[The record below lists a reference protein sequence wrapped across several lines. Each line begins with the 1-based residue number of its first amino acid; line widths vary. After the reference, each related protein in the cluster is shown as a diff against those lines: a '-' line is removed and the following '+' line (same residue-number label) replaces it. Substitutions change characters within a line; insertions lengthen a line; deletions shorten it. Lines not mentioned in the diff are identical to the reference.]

1 MKLRTKLYINT
12 NEDFSAAPQYEELD
26 MFDFESIELTSS
38 IQEIRDIGS
47 VFTDFSQEFSVP
59 ASVNNNR
66 IFTHYYNTNLL
77 NQFDARVKR
86 KALITLNNLTF
97 REGYI
102 RLSEVKLK
110 NQKASSYSV
119 TFFGELVNLKQVLGE
134 DELKDLGLGLSK
146 YNHEFSVDNV
156 YDGFIDG
163 LGLVGGEM
171 VKSSNRDIVYPA
183 ISPSDRWYYKSDP
196 TDLGEKDY
204 KQGKTVNL
212 FTNND
217 ASLNYG
223 IDYTRLKP
231 AVKVKNIIDAI
242 QEVYSDRG
250 IVFSN
255 DFFNDVEFNQL
266 YLLLHKE
273 KGNISSASVTSGD
286 LERNYLV
293 GSSDLDSPFQQTS
306 GFRELRPP
314 FSSYYSSSPDDY
326 EHIFSELT
334 FSLEVIAPTSD
345 VKYTV
350 ELLDGTDVIAS
361 VIDATDDSDL
371 VYIFDRGTDS
381 DGSTT
386 WNNLSYRISANGGLD
401 TFNGTLQIVETRQG
415 QDDTGPF
422 FFVDTNTY
430 ELDGTQTMITE
441 ISIVNHMPK
450 IKIYDFL
457 KGLFNMFNLTAY
469 VENQLIIVKTLDE
482 FYSDGNEIDISSQ
495 VDTKDITVKRMNL
508 FSNINF
514 DFSEPKTFGLIK
526 QNEVNQDD
534 YGNLE
539 YEPSTSSLIFD
550 GDKYSIKLPFEKLFF
565 DRLSDENGLELTD
578 FGNGWLVDKDE
589 NETIT
594 PPVLFFNRNTTI
606 GSSQYFGFKDKT
618 AQLTT
623 YNRPS
628 NSSNNELS
636 TINFNAEFDEF
647 SGNLIE
653 NSLFKLH
660 YENYIE
666 NIFDINARM
675 YSFSAVFNLDTLNN
689 YNMNDRF
696 IINNNKFIINS
707 IRTDL
712 STGKTELE
720 LITDFNLPESIGF
733 DTTPPSTPTELTLD
747 LINTTR
753 ATVSWNESTDNV
765 GVVYYNVYIDNVFY
779 ESTLETNSNITGLT
793 SATSYD
799 IEVSAVDSN
808 ENESSRSSALT
819 ITTL

>member
-12 NEDFSAAPQYEELD
+12 NDDFSAAPQYEELD

-134 DELKDLGLGLSK
+134 DELKDLSGSLSK
-146 YNHEFSVDNV
+146 YNHEYSIDNV

-163 LGLVGGEM
+163 LGLVDGEM
-171 VKSSNRDIVYPA
+171 VKSSNRDIVYPS
-183 ISPSDRWYYKSDP
+183 ISVSDRWYYKSDP

-217 ASLNYG
+217 VSLNYG
-223 IDYTRLKP
+223 VSYTQLKP
-231 AVKVKNIIDAI
+231 AIKVKNIIDAI
-242 QEVYSDRG
+242 QESYSDRG

-266 YLLLHKE
+266 YLLLHSF
-273 KGNISSASVTSGD
+273 KGDILSSGGNEYRDYV
-286 LERNYLV
+286 V
-293 GSSDLDSPFQQTS
+293 GSSDFNSDFEYDGGAGEIRPVKVRYAENTFGTVSKILYIL
-306 GFRELRPP
+306 ELNVTTINP
-314 FSSYYSSSPDDY
+314 
-326 EHIFSELT
+326 LT
-334 FSLEVIAPTSD
+334 GGE
-345 VKYTV
+345 YTV
-350 ELLDGTDVIAS
+350 ELLDGDDVIYSEDLISSQAS
-361 VIDATDDSDL
+361 SFTIEPEEVSGLERI
-371 VYIFDRGTDS
+371 Y
-381 DGSTT
+381 
-386 WNNLSYRISANGGLD
+386 NNLTYRIKTKSLVSFD
-401 TFNGTLQIVETRQG
+401 LYLKMSRVLRFEYTNGTINETTDISFYDLKEGEQS
-415 QDDTGPF
+415 
-422 FFVDTNTY
+422 FVSEGINVGRY
-430 ELDGTQTMITE
+430 I
-441 ISIVNHMPK
+441 PK

-469 VENQLIIVKTLDE
+469 VDNGLIVVKTLDK
-482 FYSDGNEIDISSQ
+482 FYADGNEIDISSQ
-495 VDTKDITVKRMNL
+495 VDTKDITIKRMNL

-526 QNEVNQDD
+526 QNEINQDD

-565 DRLSDENGLELTD
+565 DRLEDENTDTLTD

-594 PPVLFFNRNTTI
+594 APVLFFNRNSTI
-606 GSSQYFGFKDKT
+606 SSSQYFGFIGKT

-666 NIFDINARM
+666 NVFDIGSRI
-675 YSFSAVFNLDTLNN
+675 YSISAILNLDTLNK

-733 DTTPPSTPTELTLD
+733 DSTPPTIPTELTLD
-747 LINTTR
+747 AITSNSARVFWT
-753 ATVSWNESTDNV
+753 ESTDNV
-765 GVVYYNVYIDNVFY
+765 GVVYYNVYVDNVFY
-779 ESTLETNSNITGLT
+779 ESTFGTGSEITGLT
-793 SATSYD
+793 TATSYD

-808 ENESSRSSALT
+808 ENESDRSSTLT
-819 ITTL
+819 ITTS

>member
-1 MKLRTKLYINT
+1 MKLRTKLYININDDLT
-12 NEDFSAAPQYEELD
+12 AAPQYEELD

-77 NQFDARVKR
+77 NQFDARIKR
-86 KALITLNNLTF
+86 KGLITINNLTF

-110 NQKASSYSV
+110 NNRASSYKL
-119 TFFGELVNLKQVLGE
+119 TFFGELVNLKQVLGD

-146 YNHEFSVDNV
+146 YNHEYSVDNV

-163 LGLVGGEM
+163 LGLVAGEM
-171 VKSSNRDIVYPA
+171 VKSSIRDIVYPA
-183 ISPSDRWYYKSDP
+183 ISPSDRWFYDSSGVSLP
-196 TDLGEKDY
+196 IDY
-204 KQGKTVNL
+204 RQGKTVNL
-212 FTNND
+212 FTNNIGTT
-217 ASLNYG
+217 YG

-231 AVKVKNIIDAI
+231 AIKVKNVIDAI

-255 DFFNDVEFNQL
+255 DFFSDVEFNQL

-273 KGNISSASVTSGD
+273 KGNISSASNSTASLQRSYIVGTSD
-286 LERNYLV
+286 A
-293 GSSDLDSPFQQTS
+293 DSPFQQTS

-314 FSSYYSSSPDDY
+314 FSAYYSSSPEDY

-334 FSLEVIAPTSD
+334 FSLEVIAPLSN

-371 VYIFDRGTDS
+371 VYLFDRGTDS
-381 DGSTT
+381 DGETS
-386 WNNLSYRISANGGLD
+386 WNNLSYRISTNGGLD
-401 TFNGTLQIVETRQG
+401 TFNATLQIEETRQG
-415 QDDTGPF
+415 QDDTGSF
-422 FFVDTNTY
+422 FYVDTNTY
-430 ELDGTQTMITE
+430 ELVGTQAMITE
-441 ISIVNHMPK
+441 ISIVQHMPK

-469 VENQLIIVKTLDE
+469 VENGVIVVKTLDD
-482 FYSDGNEIDISSQ
+482 FYADGNEIDISSQ
-495 VDTKDITVKRMNL
+495 VDTKDITIKRMNL

-550 GDKYSIKLPFEKLFF
+550 GDRYSIKLPFEKLFF
-565 DRLSDENGLELTD
+565 DRLSDENTPFNLTD

-594 PPVLFFNRNTTI
+594 APVLFFNRNTTI
-606 GSSQYFGFKDKT
+606 SSGQYFGFINKT

-628 NSSNNELS
+628 NSSNSELS
-636 TINFNAEFDEF
+636 TINFNAENDEF
-647 SGNLIE
+647 TGNLIT
-653 NSLFKLH
+653 NSLFQLYYK
-660 YENYIE
+660 NYIE
-666 NIFDINARM
+666 NIFDINSRM
-675 YSFSAVFNLDTLNN
+675 YSISAILNLDTLNS
-689 YNMNDRF
+689 YKMNDTL
-696 IINNNKFIINS
+696 IINNTKFIINS

-720 LITDFNLPESIGF
+720 LITE
-733 DTTPPSTPTELTLD
+733 
-747 LINTTR
+747 
-753 ATVSWNESTDNV
+753 
-765 GVVYYNVYIDNVFY
+765 
-779 ESTLETNSNITGLT
+779 
-793 SATSYD
+793 
-799 IEVSAVDSN
+799 
-808 ENESSRSSALT
+808 
-819 ITTL
+819 

>member
-1 MKLRTKLYINT
+1 MKLRTKLYININDDLT
-12 NEDFSAAPQYEELD
+12 AAPQYEELD

-77 NQFDARVKR
+77 NQFDARIKR
-86 KALITLNNLTF
+86 KGLITINNLTF

-110 NQKASSYSV
+110 NNRASSYKL
-119 TFFGELVNLKQVLGE
+119 TFFGELVNLKQVLGD

-146 YNHEFSVDNV
+146 YNHEYSVDNV

-163 LGLVGGEM
+163 LGLVAGEM
-171 VKSSNRDIVYPA
+171 VKSSNRDIVYPS
-183 ISPSDRWYYKSDP
+183 ISPSDRWFYDSSGVSAP
-196 TDLGEKDY
+196 TEY
-204 KQGKTVNL
+204 RQGIQTNL
-212 FTNND
+212 FTNNIGTT
-217 ASLNYG
+217 YG

-231 AVKVKNIIDAI
+231 AIKVKNVIDAI

-255 DFFNDVEFNQL
+255 DFFSDVEFNQL

-273 KGNISSASVTSGD
+273 KGNISSASNSTAALQRSYIVGTSD
-286 LERNYLV
+286 
-293 GSSDLDSPFQQTS
+293 SDSPFQQTS

-314 FSSYYSSSPDDY
+314 FSAYYSSSPEDY

-334 FSLEVIAPTSD
+334 FSLEVIAPLSN

-371 VYIFDRGTDS
+371 VYLFDRGTDS
-381 DGSTT
+381 DGETS
-386 WNNLSYRISANGGLD
+386 WNNLSYRISTNGGLD
-401 TFNGTLQIVETRQG
+401 TFNATLQIEETRQG
-415 QDDTGPF
+415 QDDTGSF
-422 FFVDTNTY
+422 FYVDTNTY
-430 ELDGTQTMITE
+430 ELVGTQAMITE
-441 ISIVNHMPK
+441 ISIVQHMPK

-469 VENQLIIVKTLDE
+469 VENGVIVVKTLDD
-482 FYSDGNEIDISSQ
+482 FYADGNEIDISSQ
-495 VDTKDITVKRMNL
+495 VDTKDITIKRMNL

-550 GDKYSIKLPFEKLFF
+550 GDRYSIKLPFEKLFF
-565 DRLSDENGLELTD
+565 DRLSDENTPFNLTD

-594 PPVLFFNRNTTI
+594 APVLFFNRNTTI
-606 GSSQYFGFKDKT
+606 SSGQYFGFINKT

-628 NSSNNELS
+628 NSSNSELS
-636 TINFNAEFDEF
+636 TINFNAENDEF
-647 SGNLIE
+647 TGNLIT
-653 NSLFKLH
+653 NSLFQLYYK
-660 YENYIE
+660 NYIE
-666 NIFDINARM
+666 NIFDINSRM
-675 YSFSAVFNLDTLNN
+675 YSISAILNLDTLNS
-689 YNMNDRF
+689 YKMNDTL
-696 IINNNKFIINS
+696 IINNTKFIINS

-720 LITDFNLPESIGF
+720 LITE
-733 DTTPPSTPTELTLD
+733 
-747 LINTTR
+747 
-753 ATVSWNESTDNV
+753 
-765 GVVYYNVYIDNVFY
+765 
-779 ESTLETNSNITGLT
+779 
-793 SATSYD
+793 
-799 IEVSAVDSN
+799 
-808 ENESSRSSALT
+808 
-819 ITTL
+819 

>member
-1 MKLRTKLYINT
+1 MKLRTKLYININDDLT
-12 NEDFSAAPQYEELD
+12 AAPQYEELD

-66 IFTHYYNTNLL
+66 IFTHYYNTNLE
-77 NQFDARVKR
+77 NQFDARIK
-86 KALITLNNLTF
+86 KKGLITINNLTF

-110 NQKASSYSV
+110 NNRASSYKL
-119 TFFGELVNLKQVLGE
+119 TFFGELVNLKQVLGD
-134 DELKDLGLGLSK
+134 DELKDLATALIK
-146 YNHEFSVDNV
+146 YDHEYSIDNV

-171 VKSSNRDIVYPA
+171 VKSSNRDIVYPS
-183 ISPSDRWYYKSDP
+183 ISVSDKWYYKSDP

-217 ASLNYG
+217 VSLNYG
-223 IDYTRLKP
+223 VSYVQLKP
-231 AVKVKNIIDAI
+231 AIKVKNVIDAI

-255 DFFNDVEFNQL
+255 DFFSDVEFNQL
-266 YLLLHKE
+266 YLLLHSF
-273 KGNISSASVTSGD
+273 KGDILSSGGD
-286 LERNYLV
+286 EFKDYLI
-293 GSSDLDSPFQQTS
+293 GTSDLNSDFEYDGGAGEIRPVEVRYAENFFGTVSKILYIL
-306 GFRELRPP
+306 ELNVTTTNP
-314 FSSYYSSSPDDY
+314 
-326 EHIFSELT
+326 LT
-334 FSLEVIAPTSD
+334 GGE
-345 VKYTV
+345 YTV
-350 ELLDGTDVIAS
+350 ELLEGDEVIYSEDLTSSQAS
-361 VIDATDDSDL
+361 SFTIEPEEVSGFIRT
-371 VYIFDRGTDS
+371 Y
-381 DGSTT
+381 
-386 WNNLSYRISANGGLD
+386 NNLTYRIKTKSLV
-401 TFNGTLQIVETRQG
+401 TFDLYLKMSRVLRFEYPNGTINETA
-415 QDDTGPF
+415 DISFYDLT
-422 FFVDTNTY
+422 
-430 ELDGTQTMITE
+430 DGEQ
-441 ISIVNHMPK
+441 SFLSGGVNVAKFMPK

-469 VENQLIIVKTLDE
+469 VDNGLIVVKTLDK
-482 FYSDGNEIDISSQ
+482 FYEDGNEIDISNQ

-514 DFSEPKTFGLIK
+514 DFSEPKTFGMIK
-526 QNEVNQDD
+526 QNEVQQDD

-539 YEPSTSSLIFD
+539 YEPSTGSLIFD
-550 GDKYSIKLPFEKLFF
+550 GDRYSIKLPFEKLFF
-565 DRLSDENGLELTD
+565 DRLDDENTDTLTD

-594 PPVLFFNRNTTI
+594 APVLFFNRNTTI
-606 GSSQYFGFKDKT
+606 SSSQYFGFINKT

-628 NSSNNELS
+628 NSSNSELS
-636 TINFNAEFDEF
+636 TINFNAENDEF
-647 SGNLIE
+647 TGNLIQ

-666 NIFDINARM
+666 NVFNINSRM
-675 YSFSAVFNLDTLNN
+675 HSISAVLNLDTLNS
-689 YNMNDRF
+689 YKMNDRF
-696 IINNNKFIINS
+696 IINNNKFVINS

-720 LITDFNLPESIGF
+720 LITDFDLPQSSSAPDSTAPSI
-733 DTTPPSTPTELTLD
+733 PTGLTL
-747 LINTTR
+747 L
-753 ATVSWNESTDNV
+753 TVSSNSARVIWDDSTDNI
-765 GVVYYNVYIDNVFY
+765 GVTGYNIYIDNVLY
-779 ESTLETNSNITGLT
+779 GSSVIAYAEISGLT
-793 SATSYD
+793 SSTSYD
-799 IEVSAVDSN
+799 FQVTAFDAEN
-808 ENESSRSSALT
+808 NESNRSSILT
-819 ITTL
+819 ITTP

>member
-1 MKLRTKLYINT
+1 MKLRTKLYINI
-12 NEDFSAAPQYEELD
+12 NDDLNAAPQYEELD

-38 IQEIRDIGS
+38 IQQIRDIGS

-77 NQFDARVKR
+77 NQFDARIKR
-86 KALITLNNLTF
+86 KGLITINNLTF

-146 YNHEFSVDNV
+146 YNHEYDVDNV

-183 ISPSDRWYYKSDP
+183 ISPSDRWFYDSSAVTGTTP
-196 TDLGEKDY
+196 Y
-204 KQGKTVNL
+204 KQGNQVNL
-212 FTNND
+212 FTNNIGTT
-217 ASLNYG
+217 NG
-223 IDYTRLKP
+223 VDYTRLKP
-231 AVKVKNIIDAI
+231 AIKVKNIIDAI

-255 DFFNDVEFNQL
+255 DFFSDVEFNQL

-273 KGNISSASVTSGD
+273 KGNISSASNSTAA
-286 LERNYLV
+286 LQRNYIV
-293 GSSDLDSPFQQTS
+293 GTSDSDSPFQQDS

-314 FSSYYSSSPDDY
+314 FSAYYSSSPEDY

-334 FSLEVIAPTSD
+334 FSLEVIAPLSD

-371 VYIFDRGTDS
+371 VYVFDRGTDS
-381 DGSTT
+381 DGETS
-386 WNNLSYRISANGGLD
+386 WNNLSYRISTNGGLD
-401 TFNGTLQIVETRQG
+401 TFNGTLQIEETRQG
-415 QDDTGPF
+415 QDDAGSF

-430 ELDGTQTMITE
+430 ELVGTQAMITE
-441 ISIVNHMPK
+441 INIVQHMPK

-469 VENQLIIVKTLDE
+469 VDNGLIVVKTLDK
-482 FYSDGNEIDISSQ
+482 FYADGNEIDISSQ

-514 DFSEPKTFGLIK
+514 DFSEPKTFGMIK

-539 YEPSTSSLIFD
+539 YEPSTNNLIFD
-550 GDKYSIKLPFEKLFF
+550 GDRYSIKLPFEKLFF
-565 DRLSDENGLELTD
+565 DRLEDENTDTLTD

-594 PPVLFFNRNTTI
+594 APVLFFNRNSTI
-606 GSSQYFGFKDKT
+606 SSSQYFGFINKT
-618 AQLTT
+618 AQLIT

-647 SGNLIE
+647 SNNLIE

-660 YENYIE
+660 YENYIL
-666 NIFDINARM
+666 NIFDINSRM
-675 YSFSAVFNLDTLNN
+675 YSISAVLNLDTLNN

-712 STGKTELE
+712 STGKTDLE

-733 DTTPPSTPTELTLD
+733 DETPPSIPTELTLD
-747 LINTTR
+747 AITSNR
-753 ATVSWNESTDNV
+753 ARVFWTESTDNV
-765 GVVYYNVYIDNVFY
+765 GVVYYNVYVDNVLY
-779 ESTLETNSNITGLT
+779 ESTLGTGSEITGLT
-793 SATSYD
+793 TATSYD

-808 ENESSRSSALT
+808 ENESDRSSTLI

>member
-1 MKLRTKLYINT
+1 MKLRTKLYININDDLT
-12 NEDFSAAPQYEELD
+12 AAPQYEELD

-66 IFTHYYNTNLL
+66 IFTHYYNTNLE
-77 NQFDARVKR
+77 NQFDARIKR
-86 KALITLNNLTF
+86 KGLITINNLTF

-110 NQKASSYSV
+110 NNRASSYKL
-119 TFFGELVNLKQVLGE
+119 TFFGELVNLKQVLGD

-146 YNHEFSVDNV
+146 YNHEYSVDNV

-163 LGLVGGEM
+163 LGLVAGEM
-171 VKSSNRDIVYPA
+171 VKSSIRDVVYPA
-183 ISPSDRWYYKSDP
+183 ISPSDRWFYDSSGVSLP
-196 TDLGEKDY
+196 TEY
-204 KQGKTVNL
+204 RQGIQANL
-212 FTNND
+212 FTNNIGTT
-217 ASLNYG
+217 YG
-223 IDYTRLKP
+223 IDYTKLKP
-231 AVKVKNIIDAI
+231 AIKVKNVIDAI

-255 DFFNDVEFNQL
+255 DFFSDVEFNQL

-273 KGNISSASVTSGD
+273 KGNISSASNSTAALQRSYIVGTSD
-286 LERNYLV
+286 
-293 GSSDLDSPFQQTS
+293 SDSPFQQTS

-314 FSSYYSSSPDDY
+314 FSAYYSSNPEDY

-334 FSLEVIAPTSD
+334 FSLEVIAPLSD

-371 VYIFDRGTDS
+371 VYLFDRGTDS
-381 DGSTT
+381 DGETS
-386 WNNLSYRISANGGLD
+386 WNNLSYRISTNGGLD
-401 TFNGTLQIVETRQG
+401 TFNATLQIKETRQG
-415 QDDTGPF
+415 QDDTGSF

-430 ELDGTQTMITE
+430 ELVGTQAMITE
-441 ISIVNHMPK
+441 ISVVQHMPK

-469 VENQLIIVKTLDE
+469 VDNGLIVVKTLDK
-482 FYSDGNEIDISSQ
+482 FYADGNEIDISNQ

-526 QNEVNQDD
+526 QNEIQQDD

-539 YEPSTSSLIFD
+539 YEPTVNNLIFD
-550 GDKYSIKLPFEKLFF
+550 GDRYSIKLPFEKLFF
-565 DRLSDENGLELTD
+565 DRLDDENTDTLTD

-594 PPVLFFNRNTTI
+594 APVLFFNRNTTI
-606 GSSQYFGFKDKT
+606 SSSQYFGFINKT
-618 AQLTT
+618 AKLTT

-628 NSSNNELS
+628 NSSNSELS
-636 TINFNAEFDEF
+636 TINFNAENDEF
-647 SGNLIE
+647 TGNLIE

-666 NIFDINARM
+666 NVFDINSRI
-675 YSFSAVFNLDTLNN
+675 YSISAILNLDTLNN

-712 STGKTELE
+712 SNGKTELE
-720 LITDFNLPESIGF
+720 LITDFNLPESSSTP
-733 DTTPPSTPTELTLD
+733 DTTPPTIPSGLTL
-747 LINTTR
+747 IQISSTGAR
-753 ATVSWNESTDNV
+753 IIWNDSTDDV
-765 GVVYYNVYIDNVFY
+765 GVVGYNLYIDNVFY
-779 ESTLETNSNITGLT
+779 DFTVVAAAEISGLT
-793 SATSYD
+793 ASTSYD
-799 IEVSAVDSN
+799 IQVTAFDSEN
-808 ENESSRSSALT
+808 NESNRSSILT
-819 ITTL
+819 ITTP

>member
-77 NQFDARVKR
+77 NQFDARIKR
-86 KALITLNNLTF
+86 KGLITINNLSF

-183 ISPSDRWYYKSDP
+183 ISPSDRWFYDSSAVTGTTP
-196 TDLGEKDY
+196 Y
-204 KQGKTVNL
+204 KQGNQVNL
-212 FTNND
+212 FTNNIGTT
-217 ASLNYG
+217 NG

-231 AVKVKNIIDAI
+231 AIKVKNIIDAI

-255 DFFNDVEFNQL
+255 DFFSDVEFNQL

-273 KGNISSASVTSGD
+273 KGNISSTSSSNAD
-286 LERNYLV
+286 LQRNYII
-293 GSSDLDSPFQQTS
+293 GTSDSDSPFQLNSFSTDFRPLTTS
-306 GFRELRPP
+306 YQESNPRDYQYIDYSLDLFVEVVTP
-314 FSSYYSSSPDDY
+314 SSN
-326 EHIFSELT
+326 
-334 FSLEVIAPTSD
+334 

-361 VIDATDDSDL
+361 IVDADNDSNL
-371 VYIFDRGTDS
+371 SYLLSQGFQQIGT
-381 DGSTT
+381 TT
-386 WNNLSYRISANGGLD
+386 WNNLSYRISSNGGLD
-401 TFNGTLQIVETRQG
+401 TFNASLTIIEYVFGE
-415 QDDTGPF
+415 DDAGEF
-422 FFVDTNTY
+422 DYQNTSNY
-430 ELDGTQTMITE
+430 ILVGSQTMITE
-441 ISIVNHMPK
+441 ISIVNHIPK

-469 VENQLIIVKTLDE
+469 VDNGLIVVKTLDK
-482 FYSDGNEIDISSQ
+482 FYADGNEIDISSQ
-495 VDTKDITVKRMNL
+495 VDTKDVTIKRMNL

-514 DFSEPKTFGLIK
+514 DFLEPKTFGLIK
-526 QNEVNQDD
+526 QNEINQDD
-534 YGNLE
+534 YGNLD

-550 GDKYSIKLPFEKLFF
+550 GDRYSIKLPFEKLFF

-594 PPVLFFNRNTTI
+594 APVLFFNRNTTI
-606 GSSQYFGFKDKT
+606 GAGQYFGFIGKT

-647 SGNLIE
+647 SGNIIE

-666 NIFDINARM
+666 NVFDINSRM
-675 YSFSAVFNLDTLNN
+675 QSISAIFNLDTLNN
-689 YNMNDRF
+689 YKMNDRF

-733 DTTPPSTPTELTLD
+733 DTTPPSIPTELTLD
-747 LINTTR
+747 AITSNSARVFWT
-753 ATVSWNESTDNV
+753 ESTDNV
-765 GVVYYNVYIDNVFY
+765 GVVYYNVYVDNVFY
-779 ESTLETNSNITGLT
+779 ESTFGTGSEITGLT
-793 SATSYD
+793 TATSYD

-808 ENESSRSSALT
+808 ENESDRSSTLI

>member
-1 MKLRTKLYINT
+1 MKLRTKLYININNDLT
-12 NEDFSAAPQYEELD
+12 AAPQYEELD

-77 NQFDARVKR
+77 NQFDARIKR
-86 KALITLNNLTF
+86 RGLITINNLTF

-110 NQKASSYSV
+110 NNRASSYKL
-119 TFFGELVNLKQVLGE
+119 TFFGELVNLKQVLGD

-146 YNHEFSVDNV
+146 YNHEYSVDNV

-163 LGLVGGEM
+163 LGIVGGEM
-171 VKSSNRDIVYPA
+171 VKSSIRDIVYPA
-183 ISPSDRWYYKSDP
+183 ISPSDRWFYDSSGVSLP
-196 TDLGEKDY
+196 IDY
-204 KQGKTVNL
+204 RQGKTVNL
-212 FTNND
+212 FTNNIGTT
-217 ASLNYG
+217 YG

-231 AVKVKNIIDAI
+231 AIKVKNVIDAI

-255 DFFNDVEFNQL
+255 DFFSDVEFNQL

-273 KGNISSASVTSGD
+273 KGNISSASNSTASLQRSYIVGTSD
-286 LERNYLV
+286 A
-293 GSSDLDSPFQQTS
+293 DSPFQQTS

-314 FSSYYSSSPDDY
+314 FSAYYSSSPEDY

-334 FSLEVIAPTSD
+334 FSLEVIAPLSN

-371 VYIFDRGTDS
+371 VYLFDRGTDS
-381 DGSTT
+381 DGETS
-386 WNNLSYRISANGGLD
+386 WNNLSYRISTNGGLD
-401 TFNGTLQIVETRQG
+401 TFNATLQIEETRQG
-415 QDDTGPF
+415 QDDTGSF
-422 FFVDTNTY
+422 FYVDTNTY
-430 ELDGTQTMITE
+430 EFVGTQAMITE
-441 ISIVNHMPK
+441 ISIVQHMPK

-469 VENQLIIVKTLDE
+469 VENGVIVVKTLDD
-482 FYSDGNEIDISSQ
+482 FYADGSEIDISNQ
-495 VDTKDITVKRMNL
+495 IDTKDITIKRMNL

-550 GDKYSIKLPFEKLFF
+550 GDRYSIKLPFEKLFF
-565 DRLSDENGLELTD
+565 DRLDDENTDTLTD

-594 PPVLFFNRNTTI
+594 APVLFFNRNTTI
-606 GSSQYFGFKDKT
+606 SSSQYFGFINKT
-618 AQLTT
+618 AKLTT

-628 NSSNNELS
+628 NSSNSELS
-636 TINFNAEFDEF
+636 TINFNAENDEF
-647 SGNLIE
+647 TGNLIT
-653 NSLFKLH
+653 NSLFQLYYK
-660 YENYIE
+660 NYIE
-666 NIFDINARM
+666 NIFDINSRM
-675 YSFSAVFNLDTLNN
+675 YSISAILNLDTLNS
-689 YNMNDRF
+689 YKMNDTL
-696 IINNNKFIINS
+696 IINNTKFIINS

-720 LITDFNLPESIGF
+720 LITE
-733 DTTPPSTPTELTLD
+733 
-747 LINTTR
+747 
-753 ATVSWNESTDNV
+753 
-765 GVVYYNVYIDNVFY
+765 
-779 ESTLETNSNITGLT
+779 
-793 SATSYD
+793 
-799 IEVSAVDSN
+799 
-808 ENESSRSSALT
+808 
-819 ITTL
+819 

>member
-1 MKLRTKLYINT
+1 MKLRTKLYININDDLT
-12 NEDFSAAPQYEELD
+12 AAPQYEELD

-77 NQFDARVKR
+77 NQFDARIKR
-86 KALITLNNLTF
+86 KGLITINNLTF

-110 NQKASSYSV
+110 NNRASSYKL

-146 YNHEFSVDNV
+146 YNHEYSVDNV

-163 LGLVGGEM
+163 LGLVAGEM
-171 VKSSNRDIVYPA
+171 VKSSIRDIVYPA
-183 ISPSDRWYYKSDP
+183 ISPSDRWFYDSSGVSLP
-196 TDLGEKDY
+196 TEY
-204 KQGKTVNL
+204 RQGIQANL
-212 FTNND
+212 FTNNIGTT
-217 ASLNYG
+217 YG
-223 IDYTRLKP
+223 VDYTKLKP
-231 AVKVKNIIDAI
+231 AIKVKNIIDAI
-242 QEVYSDRG
+242 QEVYSDKG

-255 DFFNDVEFNQL
+255 DFFSDVEFNQL

-273 KGNISSASVTSGD
+273 KGNISSASNSTAALQRSYIVGTSD
-286 LERNYLV
+286 
-293 GSSDLDSPFQQTS
+293 SDSPFKQAS

-314 FSSYYSSSPDDY
+314 FSAYYSSSPEDY
-326 EHIFSELT
+326 EHIFSKLT
-334 FSLEVIAPTSD
+334 FSLEVIAPLSD

-361 VIDATDDSDL
+361 VIDATDDSEFFYL
-371 VYIFDRGTDS
+371 FDRGTDS
-381 DGSTT
+381 DGQTS
-386 WNNLSYRISANGGLD
+386 WNNLSYRISTNGGLD
-401 TFNGTLQIVETRQG
+401 TFNATLQIEETRQG
-415 QDDTGPF
+415 QDDAGSF

-430 ELDGTQTMITE
+430 ELVGTQAMITE
-441 ISIVNHMPK
+441 ISIVQHMPK

-469 VENQLIIVKTLDE
+469 VENGVIVVKTLDD
-482 FYSDGNEIDISSQ
+482 FYADGNEIDISNQ
-495 VDTKDITVKRMNL
+495 IDTKDITVKRMNL

-539 YEPSTSSLIFD
+539 YEPSTGSLIFD
-550 GDKYSIKLPFEKLFF
+550 GDRYSIKLPFEKLFF
-565 DRLSDENGLELTD
+565 DRLSDENTNTLTD

-594 PPVLFFNRNTTI
+594 PPILFFNRNTTI
-606 GSSQYFGFKDKT
+606 SSGQYFGFRGKT

-628 NSSNNELS
+628 NSSNSQLS
-636 TINFNAEFDEF
+636 TINFNAENDEF
-647 SGNLIE
+647 TGNLIE
-653 NSLFKLH
+653 NSLFQLYYK
-660 YENYIE
+660 NYIE
-666 NIFDINARM
+666 NIFDINSRM
-675 YSFSAVFNLDTLNN
+675 YSISAILNLDTLNG
-689 YNMNDRF
+689 YKMNDTL
-696 IINNNKFIINS
+696 IINNTKFIINS

-720 LITDFNLPESIGF
+720 LITE
-733 DTTPPSTPTELTLD
+733 
-747 LINTTR
+747 
-753 ATVSWNESTDNV
+753 
-765 GVVYYNVYIDNVFY
+765 
-779 ESTLETNSNITGLT
+779 
-793 SATSYD
+793 
-799 IEVSAVDSN
+799 
-808 ENESSRSSALT
+808 
-819 ITTL
+819 

>member
-1 MKLRTKLYINT
+1 MKLRTKLYININDDLT
-12 NEDFSAAPQYEELD
+12 AAPQYEELD

-77 NQFDARVKR
+77 NQFDARIKR
-86 KALITLNNLTF
+86 KGLITINNLTF

-110 NQKASSYSV
+110 NNRASSYKL
-119 TFFGELVNLKQVLGE
+119 TFFGELVNLKQVLGD

-146 YNHEFSVDNV
+146 YNHEYSVDNV

-163 LGLVGGEM
+163 LGLVAGEM

-183 ISPSDRWYYKSDP
+183 ISPSDKWFYDSSGVSLP
-196 TDLGEKDY
+196 IDY
-204 KQGKTVNL
+204 RQGKTVNL
-212 FTNND
+212 FTNNIGTT
-217 ASLNYG
+217 YG
-223 IDYTRLKP
+223 VDYTKLKP
-231 AVKVKNIIDAI
+231 AIKVKNVIDAI

-255 DFFNDVEFNQL
+255 DFFSDVEFNQL

-273 KGNISSASVTSGD
+273 KGNISSASNSTAALQRSYIVGTSD
-286 LERNYLV
+286 
-293 GSSDLDSPFQQTS
+293 SDSPFQQTS

-314 FSSYYSSSPDDY
+314 FSAYYSSSPEDY

-334 FSLEVIAPTSD
+334 FSLEVIAPLSD

-361 VIDATDDSDL
+361 VIDATGDSDL
-371 VYIFDRGTDS
+371 VYLFDRGTDS
-381 DGSTT
+381 NGDTS
-386 WNNLSYRISANGGLD
+386 WNNLSYRISTNGGLD
-401 TFNGTLQIVETRQG
+401 TFNGTLQIEETREG
-415 QDDTGPF
+415 QDDTGSF
-422 FFVDTNTY
+422 SFVDTTTY
-430 ELDGTQTMITE
+430 ELVGTQAMITE
-441 ISIVNHMPK
+441 ISIVQHMPK

-469 VENQLIIVKTLDE
+469 VENGVIVVKTLDD
-482 FYSDGNEIDISSQ
+482 FYADGNEIDISNQ
-495 VDTKDITVKRMNL
+495 IDTKDITVKRMNL

-539 YEPSTSSLIFD
+539 YEPSTGSLIFD
-550 GDKYSIKLPFEKLFF
+550 GDRYSIKLPFEKLFF
-565 DRLSDENGLELTD
+565 DRLSDENTNTLTD

-606 GSSQYFGFKDKT
+606 SSSQYFGFIGKT
-618 AQLTT
+618 AQLPT
-623 YNRPS
+623 YNRAS
-628 NSSNNELS
+628 NSSNSELS
-636 TINFNAEFDEF
+636 TINFNAERDEF
-647 SGNLIE
+647 SNNLIT
-653 NSLFKLH
+653 NSLFQLYYK
-660 YENYIE
+660 NYIE
-666 NIFDINARM
+666 NIFDINSRM
-675 YSFSAVFNLDTLNN
+675 YSISAILTLDTLNS
-689 YNMNDRF
+689 YKMNDTL
-696 IINNNKFIINS
+696 IINNTKFIINS

-720 LITDFNLPESIGF
+720 LITE
-733 DTTPPSTPTELTLD
+733 
-747 LINTTR
+747 
-753 ATVSWNESTDNV
+753 
-765 GVVYYNVYIDNVFY
+765 
-779 ESTLETNSNITGLT
+779 
-793 SATSYD
+793 
-799 IEVSAVDSN
+799 
-808 ENESSRSSALT
+808 
-819 ITTL
+819 

>member
-1 MKLRTKLYINT
+1 MKLRTKLYININDDLT
-12 NEDFSAAPQYEELD
+12 AAPQYEELD

-66 IFTHYYNTNLL
+66 IFTHYYNTNLE
-77 NQFDARVKR
+77 NQFDARIKR
-86 KALITLNNLTF
+86 KGLITINNLTF

-110 NQKASSYSV
+110 NNRASSYKLN
-119 TFFGELVNLKQVLGE
+119 FFGELVNLKQVLGD
-134 DELKDLGLGLSK
+134 DELKDLATALIK
-146 YNHEFSVDNV
+146 YDHEYSIDNV

-163 LGLVGGEM
+163 LGLVVGEM
-171 VKSSNRDIVYPA
+171 VKSSNRDIVYPS
-183 ISPSDRWYYKSDP
+183 ISVSDRWYYKSDP

-217 ASLNYG
+217 VSLNYG
-223 IDYTRLKP
+223 ISYLQLKP
-231 AVKVKNIIDAI
+231 AIKVKNVIDAI

-255 DFFNDVEFNQL
+255 DFFSDVEFNQL
-266 YLLLHKE
+266 YLLLHSF
-273 KGNISSASVTSGD
+273 KGDILNSGGD
-286 LERNYLV
+286 KFKDYII
-293 GSSDLDSPFQQTS
+293 GTSDLNSDFEYDGGAGEVRPVKVKYYAGFPVTVTKELYILNLDITTTSP
-306 GFRELRPP
+306 
-314 FSSYYSSSPDDY
+314 
-326 EHIFSELT
+326 LT
-334 FSLEVIAPTSD
+334 GGE
-345 VKYTV
+345 YTV
-350 ELLDGTDVIAS
+350 ELLEGDEILYS
-361 VIDATDDSDL
+361 EDL
-371 VYIFDRGTDS
+371 TSSQISSFTIEPEEVNGFEKTY
-381 DGSTT
+381 
-386 WNNLSYRISANGGLD
+386 NNLSYRIKTKSLIEFDLYLKMSKIIRVENNLTGGI
-401 TFNGTLQIVETRQG
+401 NETAYVSFYDLKDGG
-415 QDDTGPF
+415 QSFLSG
-422 FFVDTNTY
+422 
-430 ELDGTQTMITE
+430 G
-441 ISIVNHMPK
+441 VNVAKFMPK

-469 VENQLIIVKTLDE
+469 VDNGLIVVKTLDK
-482 FYSDGNEIDISSQ
+482 FYADGNEIDISNQ
-495 VDTKDITVKRMNL
+495 VDTKDITIKRMNL

-526 QNEVNQDD
+526 QNELQQDD

-539 YEPSTSSLIFD
+539 YEPTVNNLIFD
-550 GDKYSIKLPFEKLFF
+550 GDRYSIKLPFEKLFF
-565 DRLSDENGLELTD
+565 DRLDDENTDTLTD

-594 PPVLFFNRNTTI
+594 APVLFFNRNTTI
-606 GSSQYFGFKDKT
+606 SSSQYFGFIGKT
-618 AQLTT
+618 AKLTT

-628 NSSNNELS
+628 NSSNSQLS
-636 TINFNAEFDEF
+636 TINFNAENDEF
-647 SGNLIE
+647 TGNLIE

-666 NIFDINARM
+666 NVFNINSRM
-675 YSFSAVFNLDTLNN
+675 HSISAVLNLDTLNN

-720 LITDFNLPESIGF
+720 LITDFNLPESIAF
-733 DTTPPSTPTELTLD
+733 DETPPSIPTELTLD
-747 LINTTR
+747 DITSNSARVFWT
-753 ATVSWNESTDNV
+753 ESTDNV
-765 GVVYYNVYIDNVFY
+765 GVVSYNVYIDNVLY
-779 ESTLETNSNITGLT
+779 ESTFVTGSEIIGLT
-793 SATSYD
+793 TATSYD

-808 ENESSRSSALT
+808 ENESDRSSILI

>member
-12 NEDFSAAPQYEELD
+12 NNDLTAAPQYEELD

-77 NQFDARVKR
+77 NQFDARIKR
-86 KALITLNNLTF
+86 KGLITINNLTF

-110 NQKASSYSV
+110 NNRASSYKL
-119 TFFGELVNLKQVLGE
+119 TFFGELVNLKQVLGD

-146 YNHEFSVDNV
+146 YNHEYSVDNV

-163 LGLVGGEM
+163 LGLVAGEM
-171 VKSSNRDIVYPA
+171 VKSSNRDIVYPS

-204 KQGKTVNL
+204 RQGKTVNL
-212 FTNND
+212 FTNNVGTT
-217 ASLNYG
+217 YG
-223 IDYTRLKP
+223 VDYTKLKP
-231 AVKVKNIIDAI
+231 AIKVKNVIDAI

-255 DFFNDVEFNQL
+255 DFFSDVEFNQI

-273 KGNISSASVTSGD
+273 KGNISSASNSTAALQRTYVVGTSD
-286 LERNYLV
+286 A
-293 GSSDLDSPFQQTS
+293 DSPFQLNSFSTDFRPLTTS
-306 GFRELRPP
+306 YQESNPMDYQYIDYELDLFIEVLSP
-314 FSSYYSSSPDDY
+314 SSS
-326 EHIFSELT
+326 I
-334 FSLEVIAPTSD
+334 
-345 VKYTV
+345 KYTV
-350 ELLDGTDVIAS
+350 ELLDGTEVIAS
-361 VIDATDDSDL
+361 IVDADNDSNL
-371 VYIFDRGTDS
+371 IYYLSQGFQQIGT
-381 DGSTT
+381 TT
-386 WNNLSYRISANGGLD
+386 WNNLSYRISTNGGLD
-401 TFNGTLQIVETRQG
+401 TFNVGLTITEYVFGE
-415 QDDTGPF
+415 DDAGNF
-422 FFVDTNTY
+422 DYQNTSNY
-430 ELDGTQTMITE
+430 ILVGTQTMITE
-441 ISIVNHMPK
+441 INIVQHMPK

-469 VENQLIIVKTLDE
+469 VENGVIVVKTLDD
-482 FYSDGNEIDISSQ
+482 FYSDGNEIDISNQ
-495 VDTKDITVKRMNL
+495 IDTKDITIKRMNL

-550 GDKYSIKLPFEKLFF
+550 GDRYSIKLPFEKLFF
-565 DRLSDENGLELTD
+565 DRLSDENTPFNLTD

-606 GSSQYFGFKDKT
+606 SSGQYFGFIGKT

-628 NSSNNELS
+628 NSSNSELS
-636 TINFNAEFDEF
+636 TINFNAENDEF
-647 SGNLIE
+647 TGNLIE

-666 NIFDINARM
+666 NIFNQSSRM
-675 YSFSAVFNLDTLNN
+675 YSISAILNLDTLNS
-689 YNMNDRF
+689 YKMNDTL
-696 IINNNKFIINS
+696 IINNTKFIINS

-712 STGKTELE
+712 SNGKTELE
-720 LITDFNLPESIGF
+720 LITE
-733 DTTPPSTPTELTLD
+733 
-747 LINTTR
+747 
-753 ATVSWNESTDNV
+753 
-765 GVVYYNVYIDNVFY
+765 
-779 ESTLETNSNITGLT
+779 
-793 SATSYD
+793 
-799 IEVSAVDSN
+799 
-808 ENESSRSSALT
+808 
-819 ITTL
+819 

>member
-1 MKLRTKLYINT
+1 MKLRTKLYININDDLT
-12 NEDFSAAPQYEELD
+12 AAPQYEELD

-77 NQFDARVKR
+77 NQFDARIKR
-86 KALITLNNLTF
+86 RGLITINNLTF

-110 NQKASSYSV
+110 NNRASSYKI
-119 TFFGELVNLKQVLGE
+119 TFFGELVNLKQVLGD

-146 YNHEFSVDNV
+146 YNHEYSVDNV

-163 LGLVGGEM
+163 LGLVAGEM
-171 VKSSNRDIVYPA
+171 VKSSNRDIVYPS
-183 ISPSDRWYYKSDP
+183 ISPSDRWFYDSSGVSAP
-196 TDLGEKDY
+196 TEY
-204 KQGKTVNL
+204 RQGIQTNL
-212 FTNND
+212 FTNNIGTT
-217 ASLNYG
+217 YG

-231 AVKVKNIIDAI
+231 AIKVKNVIDAI

-255 DFFNDVEFNQL
+255 DFFSDVEFNQL

-273 KGNISSASVTSGD
+273 KGNISSASNSTAALQRSYIVGTSD
-286 LERNYLV
+286 
-293 GSSDLDSPFQQTS
+293 SDSPFQQTS

-314 FSSYYSSSPDDY
+314 FSAYYSSSPEDY

-334 FSLEVIAPTSD
+334 FSLEVIAPLSN

-371 VYIFDRGTDS
+371 VYLFDRGTDS
-381 DGSTT
+381 DGETS
-386 WNNLSYRISANGGLD
+386 WNNLSYRISTNGGLD
-401 TFNGTLQIVETRQG
+401 TFNATLQIEETRQG
-415 QDDTGPF
+415 QDDTGSF
-422 FFVDTNTY
+422 FYVDTNTY
-430 ELDGTQTMITE
+430 ELVGTQAMITE
-441 ISIVNHMPK
+441 ISIVQHMPK

-469 VENQLIIVKTLDE
+469 VDNGLIVVKTLDK
-482 FYSDGNEIDISSQ
+482 FYADGNEIDISNQ
-495 VDTKDITVKRMNL
+495 VDTKDITIKRMNL

-526 QNEVNQDD
+526 QNEIQQDD

-539 YEPSTSSLIFD
+539 YEPTVNNLIFD
-550 GDKYSIKLPFEKLFF
+550 GDRYSIKLPFEKLFF
-565 DRLSDENGLELTD
+565 DRLSDENTPFNLTD

-594 PPVLFFNRNTTI
+594 PPVLFFNRNTNI
-606 GSSQYFGFKDKT
+606 SSSQYFGFIGKT
-618 AQLTT
+618 AKLTT

-628 NSSNNELS
+628 NSSNSELS
-636 TINFNAEFDEF
+636 TINFNAENDEF
-647 SGNLIE
+647 TGNLIE

-666 NIFDINARM
+666 NVFNINSRM
-675 YSFSAVFNLDTLNN
+675 HSISAVLNLDTLNN

-720 LITDFNLPESIGF
+720 LITDFNLPESIAF
-733 DTTPPSTPTELTLD
+733 DETPPSIPTELTLD
-747 LINTTR
+747 DITSNSARVFWT
-753 ATVSWNESTDNV
+753 ESTDNV
-765 GVVYYNVYIDNVFY
+765 GVVYYNVYIDNVLY
-779 ESTLETNSNITGLT
+779 ESTFGTGSEIIGLT
-793 SATSYD
+793 TATSYD

-808 ENESSRSSALT
+808 ENESDRSSILI

>member
-1 MKLRTKLYINT
+1 MKLRTKLYINI
-12 NEDFSAAPQYEELD
+12 NDDLNAAPQYEELD

-77 NQFDARVKR
+77 NQFDARIKR
-86 KALITLNNLTF
+86 KGLITINNLTF

-134 DELKDLGLGLSK
+134 DELKDLGLGLGK
-146 YNHEFSVDNV
+146 YNHEYDVDNV

-171 VKSSNRDIVYPA
+171 VKSSNRDIVYPS
-183 ISPSDRWYYKSDP
+183 ISPSDRWFYDSSAVTGTTP
-196 TDLGEKDY
+196 Y
-204 KQGKTVNL
+204 KQGNQVNL
-212 FTNND
+212 FTNNIGTT
-217 ASLNYG
+217 NG
-223 IDYTRLKP
+223 VDYTRLKP
-231 AVKVKNIIDAI
+231 AIKVKNIIDAI

-255 DFFNDVEFNQL
+255 DFFSDVEFNQL

-273 KGNISSASVTSGD
+273 KGNISSASNSTAA
-286 LERNYLV
+286 LQRNYIV
-293 GSSDLDSPFQQTS
+293 GTSDSDSPFQQVS

-314 FSSYYSSSPDDY
+314 FSAYYSSSPEDY

-334 FSLEVIAPTSD
+334 FSLEVIAPLSD

-371 VYIFDRGTDS
+371 VYVFDRGTDS
-381 DGSTT
+381 DGETS
-386 WNNLSYRISANGGLD
+386 WNNLSYRISTNGGLD
-401 TFNGTLQIVETRQG
+401 TFNGTLQIEETRQG
-415 QDDTGPF
+415 QDDAGSF

-430 ELDGTQTMITE
+430 ELVGTQAMITE
-441 ISIVNHMPK
+441 INIVQHMPK

-469 VENQLIIVKTLDE
+469 VDNGLIVVKTLDK
-482 FYSDGNEIDISSQ
+482 FYADGNEIDISSQ
-495 VDTKDITVKRMNL
+495 VDTKDVTIKRMNL

-514 DFSEPKTFGLIK
+514 DFSEPKTFGMIK

-539 YEPSTSSLIFD
+539 YEPSTNNLIFD
-550 GDKYSIKLPFEKLFF
+550 GDRYSIKLPFEKLFF
-565 DRLSDENGLELTD
+565 DRLEDENTDTLTD

-594 PPVLFFNRNTTI
+594 APVLFFNRNSTI
-606 GSSQYFGFKDKT
+606 SSSQYFGFIGKT
-618 AQLTT
+618 AQLPT

-628 NSSNNELS
+628 NSSNSELS
-636 TINFNAEFDEF
+636 TINFNAERDEF
-647 SGNLIE
+647 SNNLITS
-653 NSLFKLH
+653 SLFQLYYK
-660 YENYIE
+660 NYIE
-666 NIFDINARM
+666 NIFDINSRM
-675 YSFSAVFNLDTLNN
+675 YSISAILNLDTLNS
-689 YNMNDRF
+689 YKMNDTL
-696 IINNNKFIINS
+696 IINNTKFIINS

-712 STGKTELE
+712 STGKTDLE

-733 DTTPPSTPTELTLD
+733 DETPPSIPTELTLD
-747 LINTTR
+747 AITSNR
-753 ATVSWNESTDNV
+753 ARVFWTESTDNV
-765 GVVYYNVYIDNVFY
+765 GVLYYNVYVDNVLY
-779 ESTLETNSNITGLT
+779 ESTLGTGSEITGLT
-793 SATSYD
+793 TATSYD

-808 ENESSRSSALT
+808 ENESDRSSTLI

>member
-1 MKLRTKLYINT
+1 MKLRTKLYININNDLT
-12 NEDFSAAPQYEELD
+12 TAPQYEELD

-77 NQFDARVKR
+77 NQFDARIKR
-86 KALITLNNLTF
+86 KGLITINNLTF

-110 NQKASSYSV
+110 NNRASSYKL
-119 TFFGELVNLKQVLGE
+119 TFFGELVNLKQVLGD
-134 DELKDLGLGLSK
+134 DELKDLATALIK
-146 YNHEFSVDNV
+146 YDHEYSIDNV

-163 LGLVGGEM
+163 LGLVSGQM
-171 VKSSNRDIVYPA
+171 VKSSNRDIVYPS
-183 ISPSDRWYYKSDP
+183 ISVSDRWYYKSDP

-217 ASLNYG
+217 VSLNYG
-223 IDYTRLKP
+223 ISYLQLKP
-231 AVKVKNIIDAI
+231 AIKVKNVIDAI

-255 DFFNDVEFNQL
+255 DFFSDVEFNQL
-266 YLLLHKE
+266 YLLLHSFKGDILSSGGDKFKE
-273 KGNISSASVTSGD
+273 
-286 LERNYLV
+286 YLI
-293 GSSDLDSPFQQTS
+293 G
-306 GFRELRPP
+306 
-314 FSSYYSSSPDDY
+314 
-326 EHIFSELT
+326 
-334 FSLEVIAPTSD
+334 TSD
-345 VKYTV
+345 FNSDFEYDGGDGEVRPVEVSYFENNRGIIVKELYILELNITTTNPLTGGEYTV
-350 ELLDGTDVIAS
+350 ELLEGDEILYS
-361 VIDATDDSDL
+361 EDL
-371 VYIFDRGTDS
+371 ISSQLSSFTIEPEQVTGFAKTY
-381 DGSTT
+381 
-386 WNNLSYRISANGGLD
+386 NNLTYKIKTKSLVEFDLYLKMSKIRRVENRITGSINETAETSFYDLKDGG
-401 TFNGTLQIVETRQG
+401 QS
-415 QDDTGPF
+415 
-422 FFVDTNTY
+422 FVS
-430 ELDGTQTMITE
+430 GG
-441 ISIVNHMPK
+441 VNVAKFMPK

-469 VENQLIIVKTLDE
+469 VDNGLIVVKTLDK
-482 FYSDGNEIDISSQ
+482 FYTDGKEIDISNQ

-514 DFSEPKTFGLIK
+514 DFSEPKTFGMIK
-526 QNEVNQDD
+526 QNEIQQDD

-539 YEPSTSSLIFD
+539 YEPTLNNLIFD
-550 GDKYSIKLPFEKLFF
+550 GDRYSIKLPFEKLFF
-565 DRLSDENGLELTD
+565 DRLSDDNTDTLTD

-594 PPVLFFNRNTTI
+594 APVLFFNRNTTI
-606 GSSQYFGFKDKT
+606 SSSQYFGFINKT

-636 TINFNAEFDEF
+636 TINFNAENDEF
-647 SGNLIE
+647 TGNLIQ

-666 NIFDINARM
+666 NVFNINSRM
-675 YSFSAVFNLDTLNN
+675 YSISAVLNLDTLNR

-696 IINNNKFIINS
+696 IINNNKFVINS

-712 STGKTELE
+712 SNGKTELE
-720 LITDFNLPESIGF
+720 LITDFDLPQSSSAP
-733 DTTPPSTPTELTLD
+733 DSTAPSVPTGLTLLTASSTSARVIWD
-747 LINTTR
+747 D
-753 ATVSWNESTDNV
+753 STDNV
-765 GVVYYNVYIDNVFY
+765 GVAGYNIYINNVLY
-779 ESTLETNSNITGLT
+779 DYSVIAYAELSLAGG
-793 SATSYD
+793 TSYNFQVTAFD
-799 IEVSAVDSN
+799 AEN
-808 ENESSRSSALT
+808 NESDKSSILI
-819 ITTL
+819 ITTT

>member
-1 MKLRTKLYINT
+1 MKLRTKLYININDDLT
-12 NEDFSAAPQYEELD
+12 AAPQYEELD

-77 NQFDARVKR
+77 NQFDARIKR
-86 KALITLNNLTF
+86 KGLITINNLTF

-110 NQKASSYSV
+110 NNRASSYKLN
-119 TFFGELVNLKQVLGE
+119 FFGELVNLKQVLGD
-134 DELKDLGLGLSK
+134 DELKDLATALIK
-146 YNHEFSVDNV
+146 YDHEYSIDNV

-163 LGLVGGEM
+163 LGLVAGEM
-171 VKSSNRDIVYPA
+171 VKSSNRDIVYPS
-183 ISPSDRWYYKSDP
+183 ISVSDRWYYKSDP

-217 ASLNYG
+217 VSLNYG
-223 IDYTRLKP
+223 ISYLQLKP
-231 AVKVKNIIDAI
+231 AIKVKNVIDAI

-255 DFFNDVEFNQL
+255 DFFSDVEFNQL
-266 YLLLHKE
+266 YLLLHSF
-273 KGNISSASVTSGD
+273 KGDILNSGGD
-286 LERNYLV
+286 KFKDYII
-293 GSSDLDSPFQQTS
+293 GTSDLNSDFEYDGGAGEVRPVKVKYYAGFPVTVTKELYILNLDITTTSP
-306 GFRELRPP
+306 
-314 FSSYYSSSPDDY
+314 
-326 EHIFSELT
+326 LT
-334 FSLEVIAPTSD
+334 GGE
-345 VKYTV
+345 YTV
-350 ELLDGTDVIAS
+350 ELLEGDNVLYS
-361 VIDATDDSDL
+361 EDL
-371 VYIFDRGTDS
+371 VSSQISSFTIEPEEVNGFEKTY
-381 DGSTT
+381 
-386 WNNLSYRISANGGLD
+386 NNLSYKIKTKSLIEFDLYLKMSKIIRVENNLTGGI
-401 TFNGTLQIVETRQG
+401 NETAYVSFYDLKDGG
-415 QDDTGPF
+415 QSFLSG
-422 FFVDTNTY
+422 
-430 ELDGTQTMITE
+430 G
-441 ISIVNHMPK
+441 VNVAKFMPK

-469 VENQLIIVKTLDE
+469 VDNGLIVVKTLDK
-482 FYSDGNEIDISSQ
+482 FYADGNEIDISSQ
-495 VDTKDITVKRMNL
+495 VDTKDITIKRMNL

-514 DFSEPKTFGLIK
+514 DFSEPKTFGMIK
-526 QNEVNQDD
+526 QNEVQQDD

-539 YEPSTSSLIFD
+539 YEPSTNNLIFD
-550 GDKYSIKLPFEKLFF
+550 GDRYSIKLPFEKLFF
-565 DRLSDENGLELTD
+565 DRLDDENTDTLTD

-594 PPVLFFNRNTTI
+594 APVLFFNRNTTI
-606 GSSQYFGFKDKT
+606 SSSQYFGFKDKT

-636 TINFNAEFDEF
+636 TINFNAENDEF
-647 SGNLIE
+647 TGNLIE

-666 NIFDINARM
+666 NVFNINSRM
-675 YSFSAVFNLDTLNN
+675 HSISAVLNLDTLNN

-720 LITDFNLPESIGF
+720 LITDFDLPESSSAP
-733 DTTPPSTPTELTLD
+733 DSTAPSIPTELTLD
-747 LINTTR
+747 AINSNSARVFWT
-753 ATVSWNESTDNV
+753 ESTDNV
-765 GVVYYNVYIDNVFY
+765 GVVYYNVYIDNVLY
-779 ESTLETNSNITGLT
+779 ESTFVTGSEIIGLT
-793 SATSYD
+793 TATSYD

-808 ENESSRSSALT
+808 ENESDRSSILI

>member
-1 MKLRTKLYINT
+1 MKLRTKLYININDDLT
-12 NEDFSAAPQYEELD
+12 AAPQYEELD

-77 NQFDARVKR
+77 NQFDARIKR
-86 KALITLNNLTF
+86 KGLITINNLTF

-110 NQKASSYSV
+110 NNRASSYKL

-146 YNHEFSVDNV
+146 YNHEYSIDNV

-163 LGLVGGEM
+163 LGLVAGEM

-204 KQGKTVNL
+204 RQGKTVNL
-212 FTNND
+212 FTNNVGTD
-217 ASLNYG
+217 NG

-231 AVKVKNIIDAI
+231 AIKVKNIIDAI
-242 QEVYSDRG
+242 QEVYSDKG

-255 DFFNDVEFNQL
+255 DFFSDVEFNQL

-273 KGNISSASVTSGD
+273 KGNISSASNSTAALQRTYVVGTSD
-286 LERNYLV
+286 AN
-293 GSSDLDSPFQQTS
+293 SPFQQAS
-306 GFRELRPP
+306 GFTDFRPLTT
-314 FSSYYSSSPDDY
+314 SYEESNPRDYQYIDYRLDLFIEVLSPSSS
-326 EHIFSELT
+326 I
-334 FSLEVIAPTSD
+334 
-345 VKYTV
+345 KYTV
-350 ELLDGTDVIAS
+350 ELLDGNEVIAS
-361 VIDATDDSDL
+361 IVDADNDSNL
-371 VYIFDRGTDS
+371 IYYLSQGEQQIGT
-381 DGSTT
+381 TT
-386 WNNLSYRISANGGLD
+386 WNNLSYRISSNGGLD
-401 TFNGTLQIVETRQG
+401 TFNSGLTINEYVFGE
-415 QDDTGPF
+415 DDAGDF
-422 FFVDTNTY
+422 YYQNTSNY
-430 ELDGTQTMITE
+430 ILVGSQTMITE
-441 ISIVNHMPK
+441 INIVQHIPK

-469 VENQLIIVKTLDE
+469 VDNGLIVVKTLDK
-482 FYSDGNEIDISSQ
+482 FYADGNEIDISNQ

-514 DFSEPKTFGLIK
+514 DFSEPKTFGMIK

-539 YEPSTSSLIFD
+539 YEPTVNNLIFD
-550 GDKYSIKLPFEKLFF
+550 GDRYSIKLPFEKLFF
-565 DRLSDENGLELTD
+565 DRLSDENTDTLTD

-594 PPVLFFNRNTTI
+594 APVLFFNRNTTI
-606 GSSQYFGFKDKT
+606 SSSQYFGFIGKT

-628 NSSNNELS
+628 NSSNSELS
-636 TINFNAEFDEF
+636 TINFNAENDEF
-647 SGNLIE
+647 TGNLIE

-666 NIFDINARM
+666 NVFDINSRM
-675 YSFSAVFNLDTLNN
+675 YSISAVLNLETLNN

-712 STGKTELE
+712 STGKTDLE
-720 LITDFNLPESIGF
+720 LITDFNLPESIGS
-733 DTTPPSTPTELTLD
+733 DTTPPSIPTELTLD
-747 LINTTR
+747 DITSNSARVFWT
-753 ATVSWNESTDNV
+753 ESTDNV
-765 GVVYYNVYIDNVFY
+765 GVVYYNVYVDNVLY
-779 ESTLETNSNITGLT
+779 ESTLGTGSEITGLT
-793 SATSYD
+793 TATSYD

-808 ENESSRSSALT
+808 ENESDRSSILT

>member
-1 MKLRTKLYINT
+1 MKLRTKLYININDDLT
-12 NEDFSAAPQYEELD
+12 AAPQYEELD

-77 NQFDARVKR
+77 NQFDARIKR
-86 KALITLNNLTF
+86 KGLITINNLTF

-110 NQKASSYSV
+110 NNRASSYKL
-119 TFFGELVNLKQVLGE
+119 TFFGELVNLKQVLGD

-146 YNHEFSVDNV
+146 YNHEYSVDNV

-163 LGLVGGEM
+163 LGLVAGEM
-171 VKSSNRDIVYPA
+171 VKSSIRDVVYPA
-183 ISPSDRWYYKSDP
+183 ISPSDRWFYDSSGVSLP
-196 TDLGEKDY
+196 TEY
-204 KQGKTVNL
+204 RQGIQANL
-212 FTNND
+212 FTNNIGTT
-217 ASLNYG
+217 YG
-223 IDYTRLKP
+223 VDYTKLKP
-231 AVKVKNIIDAI
+231 AIKVKNVIDAI

-255 DFFNDVEFNQL
+255 DFFSDVEFNQL
-266 YLLLHKE
+266 YLLLHSFKGDILSSGGDEFKE
-273 KGNISSASVTSGD
+273 
-286 LERNYLV
+286 YLI
-293 GSSDLDSPFQQTS
+293 GTSDLNSDFEYDGGAGEVRPVKVKYYAGFPVTVTKELYILNLDITTTSP
-306 GFRELRPP
+306 
-314 FSSYYSSSPDDY
+314 
-326 EHIFSELT
+326 LT
-334 FSLEVIAPTSD
+334 GGE
-345 VKYTV
+345 YTV
-350 ELLDGTDVIAS
+350 ELLEGDEILYS
-361 VIDATDDSDL
+361 EDL
-371 VYIFDRGTDS
+371 TSSQISSFTIEPEEVNGFEKTY
-381 DGSTT
+381 
-386 WNNLSYRISANGGLD
+386 NNLSYRIKTKSLIEFDLYLKMSKIIRVENNLTGGINETAYVSFYDLKNGV
-401 TFNGTLQIVETRQG
+401 QS
-415 QDDTGPF
+415 
-422 FFVDTNTY
+422 FVS
-430 ELDGTQTMITE
+430 GG
-441 ISIVNHMPK
+441 VNVAKFMPK

-469 VENQLIIVKTLDE
+469 VDNGLIVVKTLDK
-482 FYSDGNEIDISSQ
+482 FYADGNEIDISNQ

-550 GDKYSIKLPFEKLFF
+550 GDRYSIKLPFEKLFF
-565 DRLSDENGLELTD
+565 DRLSDENTPFNLTD
-578 FGNGWLVDKDE
+578 FGNGWLVDKDQ

-594 PPVLFFNRNTTI
+594 APVLFFNRNTTI
-606 GSSQYFGFKDKT
+606 SSGQYFGFINKT

-628 NSSNNELS
+628 NSSNSELS
-636 TINFNAEFDEF
+636 TINFNAENDEF
-647 SGNLIE
+647 TGNLIE

-666 NIFDINARM
+666 NVFNINSRM
-675 YSFSAVFNLDTLNN
+675 HSISAVLNLDTLNN

-720 LITDFNLPESIGF
+720 LITDFNLPESIAF
-733 DTTPPSTPTELTLD
+733 DETPPSIPTELTLD
-747 LINTTR
+747 DITSNSARVFWT
-753 ATVSWNESTDNV
+753 ESTDNV
-765 GVVYYNVYIDNVFY
+765 GVVYYNVYIDNVLY
-779 ESTLETNSNITGLT
+779 ESTFGTGSEIIGLT
-793 SATSYD
+793 TATSYD

-808 ENESSRSSALT
+808 ENESDRSSILI

>member
-1 MKLRTKLYINT
+1 MKLRTKLYINI
-12 NEDFSAAPQYEELD
+12 NDDLNAAPQYEELD

-38 IQEIRDIGS
+38 IQQIRDIGS

-77 NQFDARVKR
+77 NQFDARIKR
-86 KALITLNNLTF
+86 KGLITINNLTF

-134 DELKDLGLGLSK
+134 DELKDLGLGLGK
-146 YNHEFSVDNV
+146 YNHEYDVDNV

-171 VKSSNRDIVYPA
+171 VKSSNRDIVYPS
-183 ISPSDRWYYKSDP
+183 ISPSDRWFYDSSAVTGTTP
-196 TDLGEKDY
+196 Y
-204 KQGKTVNL
+204 KQGNQVNL
-212 FTNND
+212 FTNNIGTT
-217 ASLNYG
+217 NG
-223 IDYTRLKP
+223 VDYTRLKP
-231 AVKVKNIIDAI
+231 AIKVKNIIDAI

-255 DFFNDVEFNQL
+255 DFFSDVEFNQL

-273 KGNISSASVTSGD
+273 KGNISSASNSTAALQRSYIVGTSD
-286 LERNYLV
+286 
-293 GSSDLDSPFQQTS
+293 SDSPFQQVS

-314 FSSYYSSSPDDY
+314 FSAYYSSSPEDY

-334 FSLEVIAPTSD
+334 FSLEVIAPLSD

-371 VYIFDRGTDS
+371 VYVFDRGTDS
-381 DGSTT
+381 DGETS
-386 WNNLSYRISANGGLD
+386 WNNLSYRISTNGGLD
-401 TFNGTLQIVETRQG
+401 TFNGTLQIEETRQG
-415 QDDTGPF
+415 QDDAGSF

-430 ELDGTQTMITE
+430 ELVGTQAMITE
-441 ISIVNHMPK
+441 INIVQHMPK

-469 VENQLIIVKTLDE
+469 VDNGLIVVKTLDK
-482 FYSDGNEIDISSQ
+482 FYADGNEIDISSQ

-514 DFSEPKTFGLIK
+514 DFSEPKTFGMIK

-539 YEPSTSSLIFD
+539 YEPSTNNLIFD
-550 GDKYSIKLPFEKLFF
+550 GDRYSIKLPFEKLFF
-565 DRLSDENGLELTD
+565 DRLSDENTNTLTD

-594 PPVLFFNRNTTI
+594 APVLFFNRNTTI
-606 GSSQYFGFKDKT
+606 SSGQYFGFIGKT

-666 NIFDINARM
+666 NVFDINSRM
-675 YSFSAVFNLDTLNN
+675 QSISAIFNLDTLNN
-689 YNMNDRF
+689 YKMNDRF

-733 DTTPPSTPTELTLD
+733 DTTPPSIPTELTLD
-747 LINTTR
+747 AITSNSARVFWT
-753 ATVSWNESTDNV
+753 ESTDNV
-765 GVVYYNVYIDNVFY
+765 GVVYYNVYVDNVFY
-779 ESTLETNSNITGLT
+779 ESTFGTGSEITGLT
-793 SATSYD
+793 TATSYD

-808 ENESSRSSALT
+808 ENESDRSSTLI

>member
-12 NEDFSAAPQYEELD
+12 NDNLNEAPQYEELD

-47 VFTDFSQEFSVP
+47 VFTDFSKEFSVP
-59 ASVNNNR
+59 ASVNNNK
-66 IFTHYYNTNLL
+66 ILKHYYNLNLEDS
-77 NQFDARVKR
+77 FDARIKKR
-86 KALITLNNLTF
+86 GLITINGITF
-97 REGYI
+97 KEGYI

-110 NQKASSYSV
+110 NEKPYSYSL
-119 TFFGELVNLKQVLGE
+119 TFFGELVNLKQVLGD
-134 DELKDLGLGLSK
+134 DELKDLTVLNK
-146 YNHEFSVDNV
+146 YNHEYSVDNV

-163 LGLVGGEM
+163 LALVSGEM
-171 VKSSNRDIVYPA
+171 VKSSTRDIVYPA

-204 KQGKTVNL
+204 KQGLTVNL
-212 FTNND
+212 FTNNTGTT
-217 ASLNYG
+217 NG

-231 AVKVKNIIDAI
+231 AIKVKNIIDAI
-242 QEVYSDRG
+242 QETYSFRG

-255 DFFNDVEFNQL
+255 DFFNSLDDFGQL

-273 KGNISSASVTSGD
+273 KGNISSLSNSGGA
-286 LERNYLV
+286 LERTYVV
-293 GSSDLDSPFQQTS
+293 GSSDSDSPFQQTS

-314 FSSYYSSSPDDY
+314 FSSYYSSGPDDY
-326 EHIFSELT
+326 EHIFSKLT
-334 FSLEVIAPTSD
+334 FSIEVIAPTSD

-371 VYIFDRGTDS
+371 VYLFDRGTDS

-386 WNNLSYRISANGGLD
+386 WNNLSYRISTNGGLD

-415 QDDTGPF
+415 QDDTGSF
-422 FFVDTNTY
+422 FYVDTNTY
-430 ELDGTQTMITE
+430 ELDPTQTMITE

-469 VENQLIIVKTLDE
+469 VDNGLIVVKTLDK

-495 VDTKDITVKRMNL
+495 VDTKDITIKRMNL

-526 QNEVNQDD
+526 QNEINQDN
-534 YGNLE
+534 YGNLD

-550 GDKYSIKLPFEKLFF
+550 GDIYSIKLPFEKLFF
-565 DRLSDENGLELTD
+565 DRLSDENGLQLTD

-594 PPVLFFNRNTTI
+594 APVLFFNRNTTI
-606 GSSQYFGFKDKT
+606 SSSQYFGFIGKT

-628 NSSNNELS
+628 NSSNNESS

-666 NIFDINARM
+666 NVFDRGSRI
-675 YSFSAVFNLDTLNN
+675 YSISAILNLDTLNK

-712 STGKTELE
+712 SNGKTELE
-720 LITDFNLPESIGF
+720 LITEFQIPQSSSAPDS
-733 DTTPPSTPTELTLD
+733 TPPTIPSGLTL
-747 LINTTR
+747 LQISSTSAR
-753 ATVSWNESTDNV
+753 IIWNDSEDNI
-765 GVVYYNVYIDNVFY
+765 GVVGYNLYIDNALY
-779 ESTLETNSNITGLT
+779 GSTIVAYAEISGLNP
-793 SATSYD
+793 STSYD
-799 IEVSAVDSN
+799 IQVTAFDSAN
-808 ENESSRSSALT
+808 NESEKSSILT
-819 ITTL
+819 ITTP

>member
-1 MKLRTKLYINT
+1 MKLRTKLYININDDLT
-12 NEDFSAAPQYEELD
+12 AAPQYEELD

-77 NQFDARVKR
+77 NQFDARIKR
-86 KALITLNNLTF
+86 KGLITINNLTF

-110 NQKASSYSV
+110 NNRASSYKL
-119 TFFGELVNLKQVLGE
+119 TFFGELVNLKQVLGD

-146 YNHEFSVDNV
+146 YNHEYSVDNV

-163 LGLVGGEM
+163 LGLVAGEM
-171 VKSSNRDIVYPA
+171 VKSSIRDVVYPA
-183 ISPSDRWYYKSDP
+183 ISPSDRWFYDSSGVSLP
-196 TDLGEKDY
+196 TEY
-204 KQGKTVNL
+204 RQGIQANL
-212 FTNND
+212 FTNNIGTT
-217 ASLNYG
+217 YG
-223 IDYTRLKP
+223 VDYTKLKP
-231 AVKVKNIIDAI
+231 AIKVKNVIDAI

-255 DFFNDVEFNQL
+255 DFFSDIEFNQL

-273 KGNISSASVTSGD
+273 KGNISSASNSTASLQRSYIVGTSD
-286 LERNYLV
+286 A
-293 GSSDLDSPFQQTS
+293 DSPFQQTS

-314 FSSYYSSSPDDY
+314 FSSYYSSSPEDY

-334 FSLEVIAPTSD
+334 FSLEVIAPLSD

-371 VYIFDRGTDS
+371 VYLFDRGTDS
-381 DGSTT
+381 DGETS
-386 WNNLSYRISANGGLD
+386 WNNLSYRISTNGGLD
-401 TFNGTLQIVETRQG
+401 TFNATLQIKETRQG
-415 QDDTGPF
+415 QDDTGSF

-430 ELDGTQTMITE
+430 ELVGTQAMITE
-441 ISIVNHMPK
+441 ISIVQHMPK

-469 VENQLIIVKTLDE
+469 VENGVIVVKTLDD
-482 FYSDGNEIDISSQ
+482 FYADGSEIDISNQ
-495 VDTKDITVKRMNL
+495 IDTKDITVKRMNL

-550 GDKYSIKLPFEKLFF
+550 GDRYSIKLPFEKLFF
-565 DRLSDENGLELTD
+565 DRLSDENTPFNLTD

-606 GSSQYFGFKDKT
+606 SSGQYFGFRGKT
-618 AQLTT
+618 AQLAT

-628 NSSNNELS
+628 NSSNSELS
-636 TINFNAEFDEF
+636 TINFNAERDEF
-647 SGNLIE
+647 SNNLIT
-653 NSLFKLH
+653 NSLFQLYYK
-660 YENYIE
+660 NYIE
-666 NIFDINARM
+666 NIFDINSRM
-675 YSFSAVFNLDTLNN
+675 YSISAILNLDTLNS
-689 YNMNDRF
+689 YKMNDTL
-696 IINNNKFIINS
+696 IINNTKFIINS

-720 LITDFNLPESIGF
+720 LITE
-733 DTTPPSTPTELTLD
+733 
-747 LINTTR
+747 
-753 ATVSWNESTDNV
+753 
-765 GVVYYNVYIDNVFY
+765 
-779 ESTLETNSNITGLT
+779 
-793 SATSYD
+793 
-799 IEVSAVDSN
+799 
-808 ENESSRSSALT
+808 
-819 ITTL
+819 

>member
-1 MKLRTKLYINT
+1 MKLRTKLYININDDLT
-12 NEDFSAAPQYEELD
+12 AAPQYEELD

-66 IFTHYYNTNLL
+66 IFTHYYNNNLE
-77 NQFDARVKR
+77 NQFDARIKR
-86 KALITLNNLTF
+86 KGLITINNLTF

-110 NQKASSYSV
+110 NNRASSYKL
-119 TFFGELVNLKQVLGE
+119 TFFGELVNLKQVLGD
-134 DELKDLGLGLSK
+134 DELKDLATALIK
-146 YNHEFSVDNV
+146 YDHEYSIDNV

-163 LGLVGGEM
+163 LGLVAGEM
-171 VKSSNRDIVYPA
+171 VKSSNRDIVYPS
-183 ISPSDRWYYKSDP
+183 ISVSDRWYYKSDP

-217 ASLNYG
+217 VSLNYG
-223 IDYTRLKP
+223 ISYLQLKP
-231 AVKVKNIIDAI
+231 AIKVKNVIDAI

-255 DFFNDVEFNQL
+255 DFFSDVEFNQL
-266 YLLLHKE
+266 YLLLHSFKGDILSSGGDEFKE
-273 KGNISSASVTSGD
+273 
-286 LERNYLV
+286 YLI
-293 GSSDLDSPFQQTS
+293 GTSDLNSDFEYDGGAGEVRPVKVKYYAGFPVTVTKELYILNLDITTTSP
-306 GFRELRPP
+306 
-314 FSSYYSSSPDDY
+314 
-326 EHIFSELT
+326 LT
-334 FSLEVIAPTSD
+334 GGE
-345 VKYTV
+345 YTV
-350 ELLDGTDVIAS
+350 ELLEGDEILYS
-361 VIDATDDSDL
+361 EDL
-371 VYIFDRGTDS
+371 TSSQISSFTIEPEEVNGFEKTY
-381 DGSTT
+381 
-386 WNNLSYRISANGGLD
+386 NNLSYRIKTKSLIEFDLYLKMSKIIRVENNLTGGINETAYVSFYDLKNGV
-401 TFNGTLQIVETRQG
+401 QS
-415 QDDTGPF
+415 
-422 FFVDTNTY
+422 FVS
-430 ELDGTQTMITE
+430 GG
-441 ISIVNHMPK
+441 VNVAKFMPK

-469 VENQLIIVKTLDE
+469 VDNGLIVVKTLDK
-482 FYSDGNEIDISSQ
+482 FYADGNEIDISNQ
-495 VDTKDITVKRMNL
+495 VDTKDITIKRMNL

-526 QNEVNQDD
+526 QNELQQDD

-539 YEPSTSSLIFD
+539 YEPTVNNLIFD
-550 GDKYSIKLPFEKLFF
+550 GDRYSIKLPFEKLFF
-565 DRLSDENGLELTD
+565 DRLDDENTDTLTD

-594 PPVLFFNRNTTI
+594 APVLFFNRNTTI
-606 GSSQYFGFKDKT
+606 SSGQYFGFINKT

-628 NSSNNELS
+628 NSSNSELS
-636 TINFNAEFDEF
+636 TINFNAENDEF
-647 SGNLIE
+647 TGNLIT
-653 NSLFKLH
+653 NSLFQLYYK
-660 YENYIE
+660 NYIE
-666 NIFDINARM
+666 NIFDINSRM
-675 YSFSAVFNLDTLNN
+675 HSISAVLNLDTLNN

-720 LITDFNLPESIGF
+720 LITDFNLPESIAF
-733 DTTPPSTPTELTLD
+733 DETPPSIPTELTLD
-747 LINTTR
+747 DITSNSARVFWT
-753 ATVSWNESTDNV
+753 ESTDNV
-765 GVVYYNVYIDNVFY
+765 GVVSYNVYIDNVLY
-779 ESTLETNSNITGLT
+779 ESTFVTGSEIIGLT
-793 SATSYD
+793 TATSYD

-808 ENESSRSSALT
+808 ENESDRSSILI